1 MVYVRNRNNRKD
13 YLCLLSTDLSLEE
26 NEIIRLYGK
35 RWDIEVFFK
44 VCKSYL
50 KLSRE
55 CHSLSYDAMT
65 AHTAVVFTRYMML
78 SLESRESNDIRSL
91 GELFVYISDEMADIT
106 WLQALQMLLQ
116 LFRSTLSET
125 AELTE
130 EKINKLVDN
139 FLDTLPSLLKSLLC
153 AAQKQRICNRI
164 LPSIEFSR
172 CIAIFYVRSLSFKSI
187 IFVNGN
193 TTFKNINNW

>member
-1 MVYVRNRNNRKD
+1 ME
-13 YLCLLSTDLSLEE
+13 T
-26 NEIIRLYGK
+26 
-35 RWDIEVFFK
+35 
-44 VCKSYL
+44 
-50 KLSRE
+50 
-55 CHSLSYDAMT
+55 
-65 AHTAVVFTRYMML
+65 VFTRYMML

-130 EKINKLVDN
+130 EKINELVDH

-153 AAQKQRICNRI
+153 AA
-164 LPSIEFSR
+164 
-172 CIAIFYVRSLSFKSI
+172 
-187 IFVNGN
+187 
-193 TTFKNINNW
+193 

>member
-1 MVYVRNRNNRKD
+1 MIPAKVVYVRNRNNRKD

-35 RWDIEVFFK
+35 RWEIEVFFK

-50 KLSRE
+50 QAQQGM
-55 CHSLSYDAMT
+55 SLSYDAIT
-65 AHTAVVFTRYMML
+65 AHTAVIFTRYMML
-78 SLESRESNDIRSL
+78 SLESLESNDIRSP

-106 WLQALQMLLQ
+106 WLQALQMLL
-116 LFRSTLSET
+116 FRSTLSET

-130 EKINKLVDN
+130 EKINELVDN

-153 AAQKQRICNRI
+153 SA
-164 LPSIEFSR
+164 
-172 CIAIFYVRSLSFKSI
+172 
-187 IFVNGN
+187 
-193 TTFKNINNW
+193 

>member
-1 MVYVRNRNNRKD
+1 MIPAKVVYVRNRNNRKD

-50 KLSRE
+50 KLSKE

-106 WLQALQMLLQ
+106 WLQTLQMLLQ

-130 EKINKLVDN
+130 EKINELVDN

-153 AAQKQRICNRI
+153 AA
-164 LPSIEFSR
+164 
-172 CIAIFYVRSLSFKSI
+172 
-187 IFVNGN
+187 
-193 TTFKNINNW
+193 

>member
-1 MVYVRNRNNRKD
+1 
-13 YLCLLSTDLSLEE
+13 
-26 NEIIRLYGK
+26 
-35 RWDIEVFFK
+35 
-44 VCKSYL
+44 
-50 KLSRE
+50 
-55 CHSLSYDAMT
+55 MT
-65 AHTAVVFTRYMML
+65 AHTAVVFTCYMML

-130 EKINKLVDN
+130 EKINELVDN

-153 AAQKQRICNRI
+153 AA
-164 LPSIEFSR
+164 
-172 CIAIFYVRSLSFKSI
+172 
-187 IFVNGN
+187 
-193 TTFKNINNW
+193 

>member
-1 MVYVRNRNNRKD
+1 MIPAKVVYVRNRNNRKD

-106 WLQALQMLLQ
+106 WLQALQILLQ

-130 EKINKLVDN
+130 EKINELVDN

-153 AAQKQRICNRI
+153 AA
-164 LPSIEFSR
+164 
-172 CIAIFYVRSLSFKSI
+172 
-187 IFVNGN
+187 
-193 TTFKNINNW
+193 

>member
-1 MVYVRNRNNRKD
+1 MIPAKVVYVRNQNNRKD

-50 KLSRE
+50 KLSEE
-55 CHSLSYDAMT
+55 CHALSYDAIT
-65 AHTAVVFTRYMML
+65 AHTAVVFTRYTML
-78 SLESRESNDIRSL
+78 SLGSRESNDIRSL

-106 WLQALQMLLQ
+106 WLQALQIL

-130 EKINKLVDN
+130 EKINELVDN
-139 FLDTLPSLLKSLLC
+139 FLDTLPSLLKSLLW
-153 AAQKQRICNRI
+153 AA
-164 LPSIEFSR
+164 
-172 CIAIFYVRSLSFKSI
+172 
-187 IFVNGN
+187 
-193 TTFKNINNW
+193 

>member
-1 MVYVRNRNNRKD
+1 MIPAKVVYVRNRNNRKD

-50 KLSRE
+50 KLSKE
-55 CHSLSYDAMT
+55 CHALSYDAIT

-78 SLESRESNDIRSL
+78 SLESLESNDIRSL

-106 WLQALQMLLQ
+106 WLQALQMLL
-116 LFRSTLSET
+116 FRSTLSET

-130 EKINKLVDN
+130 EKINELVDN
-139 FLDTLPSLLKSLLC
+139 FLDTLPSLSKSLLC
-153 AAQKQRICNRI
+153 AA
-164 LPSIEFSR
+164 
-172 CIAIFYVRSLSFKSI
+172 
-187 IFVNGN
+187 
-193 TTFKNINNW
+193 

>member
-1 MVYVRNRNNRKD
+1 MIPAKVVYVRNRNNRKD

-130 EKINKLVDN
+130 EKINELVDN

-153 AAQKQRICNRI
+153 AA
-164 LPSIEFSR
+164 
-172 CIAIFYVRSLSFKSI
+172 
-187 IFVNGN
+187 
-193 TTFKNINNW
+193 

>member
-1 MVYVRNRNNRKD
+1 MLTLGWSDGNTFLPINSV
-13 YLCLLSTDLSLEE
+13 LLS
-26 NEIIRLYGK
+26 
-35 RWDIEVFFK
+35 IEVFFK

-55 CHSLSYDAMT
+55 CHSLSYDART

-106 WLQALQMLLQ
+106 WLQALQMLL
-116 LFRSTLSET
+116 FRGTLSET

-130 EKINKLVDN
+130 EKINELVDN

-153 AAQKQRICNRI
+153 AA
-164 LPSIEFSR
+164 
-172 CIAIFYVRSLSFKSI
+172 
-187 IFVNGN
+187 
-193 TTFKNINNW
+193 

>member
-1 MVYVRNRNNRKD
+1 MIPAKVVYVRNRNNRKD

-26 NEIIRLYGK
+26 NEITRLYGK

-50 KLSRE
+50 KLSKE
-55 CHSLSYDAMT
+55 CHALSYDAMT

-91 GELFVYISDEMADIT
+91 GELFVYISNEMADIT

-130 EKINKLVDN
+130 EKINELVDN

-153 AAQKQRICNRI
+153 AA
-164 LPSIEFSR
+164 
-172 CIAIFYVRSLSFKSI
+172 
-187 IFVNGN
+187 
-193 TTFKNINNW
+193 

>member
-1 MVYVRNRNNRKD
+1 MIPAKVVYVRNQNNRKD

-50 KLSRE
+50 KLSEE
-55 CHSLSYDAMT
+55 CHALSYDAIT
-65 AHTAVVFTRYMML
+65 AHTAVVFTRYTML
-78 SLESRESNDIRSL
+78 SLGSRESNDIRSL

-106 WLQALQMLLQ
+106 WLQALQIL

-130 EKINKLVDN
+130 EKINELVDN

-153 AAQKQRICNRI
+153 AA
-164 LPSIEFSR
+164 
-172 CIAIFYVRSLSFKSI
+172 
-187 IFVNGN
+187 
-193 TTFKNINNW
+193 

>member
-1 MVYVRNRNNRKD
+1 MLTLGWSDGNTFLPINSV
-13 YLCLLSTDLSLEE
+13 LLS
-26 NEIIRLYGK
+26 
-35 RWDIEVFFK
+35 IEVFFK

-50 KLSRE
+50 KLSKE
-55 CHSLSYDAMT
+55 CHALSYDAMT

-78 SLESRESNDIRSL
+78 SLESLESNDIQSL

-116 LFRSTLSET
+116 LFHSTLSET

-130 EKINKLVDN
+130 EKINELVDN

-153 AAQKQRICNRI
+153 AA
-164 LPSIEFSR
+164 
-172 CIAIFYVRSLSFKSI
+172 
-187 IFVNGN
+187 
-193 TTFKNINNW
+193 

>member
-1 MVYVRNRNNRKD
+1 MIPAKVVYVRNRNNRKD

-50 KLSRE
+50 KLSKE
-55 CHSLSYDAMT
+55 CHALSYDAIT

-78 SLESRESNDIRSL
+78 SLESLESNDIRSL

-106 WLQALQMLLQ
+106 WLQALQMLL
-116 LFRSTLSET
+116 FRSTLSET

-130 EKINKLVDN
+130 EKINELVDN

-153 AAQKQRICNRI
+153 AA
-164 LPSIEFSR
+164 
-172 CIAIFYVRSLSFKSI
+172 
-187 IFVNGN
+187 
-193 TTFKNINNW
+193 

>member
-1 MVYVRNRNNRKD
+1 MIPAKVVYVRNQNNRKD

-50 KLSRE
+50 KLSEE
-55 CHSLSYDAMT
+55 CHALSYDAIT
-65 AHTAVVFTRYMML
+65 AHTAVVFTRYTML
-78 SLESRESNDIRSL
+78 SLGSRESNDIRSL

-130 EKINKLVDN
+130 EKINELVDN
-139 FLDTLPSLLKSLLC
+139 FLDTLPSLLKSLLW
-153 AAQKQRICNRI
+153 AA
-164 LPSIEFSR
+164 
-172 CIAIFYVRSLSFKSI
+172 
-187 IFVNGN
+187 
-193 TTFKNINNW
+193 

>member
-1 MVYVRNRNNRKD
+1 MELLAKTYDHAKHRFCFGFRMLTLGWSDGNTFLPINSV
-13 YLCLLSTDLSLEE
+13 LLS
-26 NEIIRLYGK
+26 
-35 RWDIEVFFK
+35 IEVFFK

-50 KLSRE
+50 KLSKE
-55 CHSLSYDAMT
+55 CHALSYDAIT

-78 SLESRESNDIRSL
+78 SLGSRESNDIRSL

-106 WLQALQMLLQ
+106 WLQALQIL

-130 EKINKLVDN
+130 EKINELVDN

-153 AAQKQRICNRI
+153 AA
-164 LPSIEFSR
+164 
-172 CIAIFYVRSLSFKSI
+172 
-187 IFVNGN
+187 
-193 TTFKNINNW
+193 

>member
-1 MVYVRNRNNRKD
+1 MIPAKVVYVRNRNNRKD

-50 KLSRE
+50 KLSKE
-55 CHSLSYDAMT
+55 CHALSYDAIT
-65 AHTAVVFTRYMML
+65 AHTAVVFTRYRML
-78 SLESRESNDIRSL
+78 SLESLESNDIRSL

-106 WLQALQMLLQ
+106 WLQALQMLL
-116 LFRSTLSET
+116 FRSTLSET

-130 EKINKLVDN
+130 EKINELVDN
-139 FLDTLPSLLKSLLC
+139 FLDTLPSLSKSLLC
-153 AAQKQRICNRI
+153 AA
-164 LPSIEFSR
+164 
-172 CIAIFYVRSLSFKSI
+172 
-187 IFVNGN
+187 
-193 TTFKNINNW
+193 